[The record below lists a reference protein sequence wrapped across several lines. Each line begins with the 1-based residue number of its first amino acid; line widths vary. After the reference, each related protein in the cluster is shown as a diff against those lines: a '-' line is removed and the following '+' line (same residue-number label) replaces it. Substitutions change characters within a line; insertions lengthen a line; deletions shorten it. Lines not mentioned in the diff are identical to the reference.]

1 MTTSQRSDAG
11 GETLEDAL
19 RSAAE
24 LAEDGRA
31 AEAFEQLVEW
41 DDQAPE
47 DSALL
52 CMLGALARDVGADGP
67 AYDYFRRCL
76 ATNPADPTVLATA
89 GQGVAAF
96 DDPDAET
103 ALRAAA
109 LTGPH
114 LVLTRL
120 TYGAYLARE
129 GMMEEALGEL
139 EAARD
144 LAPDDGLVRFELATA
159 LYLDGQR
166 TEAVPEMELAA
177 ELREDDGWI
186 GALLGMTLWMAGREE
201 EGAEQLHRVGEELRS
216 EDGELHLFA
225 ALAFAGLG
233 WLDEAWNA
241 HARAESVPRPPD
253 QAVIREVEVA
263 LEAGEEAARTLLR
276 QELAPGMIRERLLQ
290 RA

>member
-1 MTTSQRSDAG
+1 MTKPHNSEAG
-11 GETLEDAL
+11 EETLEDAL

-24 LAEDGRA
+24 LAEDGQA

-41 DDQAPE
+41 DERAPE
-47 DSALL
+47 DPALL
-52 CMLGALARDVGADGP
+52 CLLGALAREVGADGP

-109 LTGPH
+109 LTGPG

-129 GMMEEALGEL
+129 GLMEEALGEL

-144 LAPDDGLVRFELATA
+144 LAPEDGLVRFELATA
-159 LYLDGQR
+159 LYLAGQR
-166 TEAVPEMELAA
+166 TEAVREMEFAA
-177 ELREDDGWI
+177 EFRPEDGWI
-186 GALLGMTLWMAGREE
+186 GALLGMTQWEVGREE
-201 EGAEQLHRVGEELRS
+201 EGAEQLHRVGEELRP

-225 ALAFAGLG
+225 SLAFGGLG

-241 HARAESVPRPPD
+241 HARAEVVPQPPD
-253 QAVIREVEVA
+253 QAVLREVEVA
-263 LEAGEEAARTLLR
+263 LEGGEEAANALLR
-276 QELAPGMIRERLLQ
+276 QDLAPGMIRERLLQ